1 MSPARCPV
9 LAVAACTPLPPSS
22 DGSLRDAQAPPLSPR
37 VRASAATLPPT
48 TPQSAGSRAVERS
61 WAPADVLVEMD
72 GSRWGIELRRFA
84 PDPAHD
90 GSFAVAFDVRVSPS
104 SDLGMGAPGF
114 HRSALGDAAYVLC
127 ATDGFWSG
135 WSVVVTRGCWELR
148 LGLGSRWHALGCGE
162 VASGRWTTVV
172 AGYDGTHAVLVV
184 DGRRVSRRCRS
195 WEPAA
200 NARLVAG
207 AGPRGGGGCVGAL
220 RGLTYTSGPPAP
232 PPPAAL
238 PATAMSVRELVGL
251 FMGQQ
256 QALADRVSRAEEGM
270 QRYIATC
277 EGAAQRLAA
286 LVERLEDGDRR
297 RDGWVRLSDLDTI
310 REHIGAVVVQ
320 QPAAAPPAAA
330 EFRRTPSPRHLAVTE
345 SSFPAKSS
353 PRVSTL
359 ATPRRLQQH
368 ADPQPTAAPPAPA
381 PQPREETVP
390 QPAAVAGTPPQSPR
404 RPLLSPPKAAAA
416 DGPSGETPEL
426 AATQPALTQPAP
438 VARPQVG
445 RRGAGLQRPRAPSW
459 LDEDA
464 IAQSPGRTD
473 RSAEWLEPVPS
484 SPQLSAVPAADPA
497 PAPQL
502 QGTIASES
510 PPSRTMAQTNVSSM
524 TATWQSRNV
533 LTQCYTEKEDV
544 DHAVRGAGAGMPDV
558 SGGVDRSSHSAVFAF
573 LTEGPGAGICD
584 AVVAAVLVAVLVG
597 CECAPKGPDVS
608 WLDEPAPLA
617 SSAAGSRR
625 RGSGSVSTPP
635 RSAPKQTHVDK
646 PATVQAVRAAC
657 PPDPSA
663 AGLTKPQAVRPWLV
677 IGDQRAA
684 RKVAE
689 LRRLGV
695 THVVNLAGA
704 AARTTAKLYDG
715 MEYSDEAAGA
725 EAQYPLMQRHLG
737 AVEAAASAAR
747 EKGGAVFVHCTTGA
761 NRSGALAAALLMKLE
776 RVPLLAA
783 VRELHAAFPL
793 VLQGHDG
800 FVEQLVDVADA
811 EGLAGDGQSTV
822 ASQLASASSAFQSD
836 VFEGPATPMR
846 PARGRRAGAASAL
859 PSSPSVAAS
868 RSPAAGN
875 TSQPAASAAVSAAS
889 RRSSAAGDAGGLSEA
904 KRAEW
909 VARLRELAAF
919 DKHFTALNRPAR
931 ITERLY
937 LGNAKAARN
946 LGQLRDLGVT
956 HVVNCAPVQ
965 CKIQPSSYEPL
976 GIHVMSAAAD
986 DDPEY
991 PIIRAHAADVSRFVD
1006 SAAAAG
1012 GAALVHCFQGVN
1024 RSAALV
1030 VAHLLLSGRVPLA
1043 DAVRTVHTARPII
1056 LSNEGFVG
1064 QLVDLAAA
1072 EGLLEGAASDST
1084 DGAYDTASFDAASA
1098 VAEVLAADRGVPA
1111 GPERGGA
1118 DEAAGGAAVAGDRR
1132 PAGGAEGG

>member
-1 MSPARCPV
+1 
-9 LAVAACTPLPPSS
+9 
-22 DGSLRDAQAPPLSPR
+22 
-37 VRASAATLPPT
+37 
-48 TPQSAGSRAVERS
+48 
-61 WAPADVLVEMD
+61 
-72 GSRWGIELRRFA
+72 
-84 PDPAHD
+84 
-90 GSFAVAFDVRVSPS
+90 
-104 SDLGMGAPGF
+104 
-114 HRSALGDAAYVLC
+114 
-127 ATDGFWSG
+127 
-135 WSVVVTRGCWELR
+135 
-148 LGLGSRWHALGCGE
+148 
-162 VASGRWTTVV
+162 
-172 AGYDGTHAVLVV
+172 
-184 DGRRVSRRCRS
+184 
-195 WEPAA
+195 
-200 NARLVAG
+200 
-207 AGPRGGGGCVGAL
+207 
-220 RGLTYTSGPPAP
+220 
-232 PPPAAL
+232 
-238 PATAMSVRELVGL
+238 
-251 FMGQQ
+251 
-256 QALADRVSRAEEGM
+256 
-270 QRYIATC
+270 
-277 EGAAQRLAA
+277 
-286 LVERLEDGDRR
+286 
-297 RDGWVRLSDLDTI
+297 
-310 REHIGAVVVQ
+310 
-320 QPAAAPPAAA
+320 
-330 EFRRTPSPRHLAVTE
+330 
-345 SSFPAKSS
+345 
-353 PRVSTL
+353 
-359 ATPRRLQQH
+359 
-368 ADPQPTAAPPAPA
+368 
-381 PQPREETVP
+381 
-390 QPAAVAGTPPQSPR
+390 
-404 RPLLSPPKAAAA
+404 
-416 DGPSGETPEL
+416 
-426 AATQPALTQPAP
+426 
-438 VARPQVG
+438 
-445 RRGAGLQRPRAPSW
+445 
-459 LDEDA
+459 
-464 IAQSPGRTD
+464 
-473 RSAEWLEPVPS
+473 
-484 SPQLSAVPAADPA
+484 
-497 PAPQL
+497 
-502 QGTIASES
+502 
-510 PPSRTMAQTNVSSM
+510 
-524 TATWQSRNV
+524 
-533 LTQCYTEKEDV
+533 
-544 DHAVRGAGAGMPDV
+544 
-558 SGGVDRSSHSAVFAF
+558 
-573 LTEGPGAGICD
+573 
-584 AVVAAVLVAVLVG
+584 
-597 CECAPKGPDVS
+597 
-608 WLDEPAPLA
+608 
-617 SSAAGSRR
+617 
-625 RGSGSVSTPP
+625 
-635 RSAPKQTHVDK
+635 
-646 PATVQAVRAAC
+646 
-657 PPDPSA
+657 
-663 AGLTKPQAVRPWLV
+663 
-677 IGDQRAA
+677 
-684 RKVAE
+684 
-689 LRRLGV
+689 
-695 THVVNLAGA
+695 
-704 AARTTAKLYDG
+704 

-1098 VAEVLAADRGVPA
+1098 VAEVLAADGSAASPRVSAVAKPRDDDFDASSSDAAPPGGARDAVAASPARPRGPVDAGSADGGLPDASPRSQLADGDASARPNSAGTAAQPGRGTETANAASVGGSADRQSAATPAAPTTVAAPSEPWLAAPAAAPTGRRGRRAVAETSWLGSEDSSHQVSMTTTAEADGGAVDQLAQTMRA
-1111 GPERGGA
+1111 GPRRSAGADVDGGVDELAQTMRRPSLRAADDILSRLGDSPEAGRQRGADALSFLASESPRSGRRSESLADPLGDSLSLMHGRGGV
-1118 DEAAGGAAVAGDRR
+1118 AGGAQHAVQKQKTVSADAADDILSWLDEPEAAVRPRRRHSEAGPVQQQGPDVEPSRADAAGTANQRPPSSPADAGLSPDESARRR
-1132 PAGGAEGG
+1132 PTEPAAGPATVQAVRAV